1 MNQVMFWYWS
11 REVSAMREISN
22 VRAFGRHTEPRHVK
36 DLANEVDTMGGA
48 SYSDVK
54 HIIRASTQLTFLE
67 ALPELQLLFFPRSS
81 PNCTG
86 CQHCTKVLGVRLC
99 GTK

>member
-1 MNQVMFWYWS
+1 
-11 REVSAMREISN
+11 MREISN

-54 HIIRASTQLTFLE
+54 HIISASTQLTSLE
-67 ALPELQLLFFPRSS
+67 ALPELQLLSFLGHQQTVQAVSTVQKCWAFGFAAPDEVLIWSS
-81 PNCTG
+81 
-86 CQHCTKVLGVRLC
+86 
-99 GTK
+99 